1 MGIESGIITR
11 LNAVTAITDLVSD
24 RIYADSLPDGTTKPA
39 IVYQLIS
46 TVPIDSNLNSDG
58 GKFTARIQFTLI
70 SDTKLETITL
80 SDAIKTALQRFQG
93 AADDITILDSRL
105 ENLFDQAYDLE
116 TGQTARICDFLI
128 YWE

>member
-1 MGIESGIITR
+1 MSLESGIVAR
-11 LNAVTAITDLVSD
+11 LNAVAAITALVST
-24 RIYADSLPDGTTKPA
+24 RIYANVLPDSTTHPA

-46 TVPIDSNLNSDG
+46 ALPIDSNLNTDG
-58 GKFTARIQFTLI
+58 DKEQSRVQFTFI
-70 SDTKLETITL
+70 ADSTLERADF
-80 SDAIKTALQRFQG
+80 SAAIKTAFKRFQG

-116 TGQTARICDFLI
+116 TDQVARIADFLI

>member
-1 MGIESGIITR
+1 MT
-11 LNAVTAITDLVSD
+11 
-24 RIYADSLPDGTTKPA
+24 
-39 IVYQLIS
+39 
-46 TVPIDSNLNSDG
+46 
-58 GKFTARIQFTLI
+58 